1 MPADYAIIGLL
12 LVTGFFF
19 GLILIAAAWVF
30 RVGGLLWKPKS
41 NKNTVRR
48 STYECGMETIGPS
61 WVQFRLSYY
70 LFALIFVV
78 FDVET
83 VFLFPW
89 AAAYRQLGLFA
100 LVEVL
105 IFVAILVAGLAY
117 AWRKGALQWK

>member
-1 MPADYAIIGLL
+1 MPADYAIVGLL
-12 LVTGFFF
+12 LVTGFVF
-19 GLILIAAAWVF
+19 GLILIIAAWVL
-30 RVGGLLWKPKS
+30 RVGGLLWRPKS
-41 NKNTVRR
+41 TKKAIRR

-70 LFALIFVV
+70 LVALVFVV

-89 AAAYRQLGLFA
+89 AAAYRQMGLFA
-100 LVEVL
+100 LIEVL
-105 IFVAILVAGLAY
+105 IFVGILVVGLAY